1 MKIQIKFF
9 FGLCLLFL
17 ALQFD
22 ACSGDDEEM
31 MAASANYESGIF
43 ITNEGMFQQ
52 GSGTVSFYDRQ
63 SGEVTHKIYQKA
75 NGGDELGNVVQ
86 SMFVHQGK
94 AYIVV
99 NNADRVV
106 VVDAKTFE
114 LQGFITGL
122 GFPRYF
128 LPLDNS
134 TALVSQWKTDG
145 DISKG
150 SVAVVNLNANSVEKV
165 ILTGE
170 GSEKMV
176 LLGGRVYVA
185 NAGFLGRDS
194 TVAIVDI
201 QSLGLVGKIVVGD
214 DPESIQV
221 DKNDAIW
228 VVCKGHTEDFAD
240 PDNPL
245 NTKGSLVKIEN
256 EVVTRT
262 FELENGAGNLVINPA
277 GDRLF
282 YTINGFQGIIFS
294 HSIDQN
300 EVSGTRFVEGLYYHL
315 GIDPR
320 TGNLLASDA
329 KDFSSNGSVLV
340 FDENGDLVKIIEAGI
355 IPGNFWGL

>member
-9 FGLCLLFL
+9 FGICFLFL
-17 ALQFD
+17 GLQFD
-22 ACSGDDEEM
+22 ACNGDEGVVM
-31 MAASANYESGIF
+31 PVSSNFQSGIF

-52 GSGTVSFYDRQ
+52 GTGTVSFYDRQ
-63 SGEVTHKIYQKA
+63 TGEVTHKIFQKA
-75 NGGDELGNVVQ
+75 NGGDELGNIVQ
-86 SMFVHQGK
+86 SMYVRSGK

-106 VVDAKTFE
+106 AVDAKTFE
-114 LQGFITGL
+114 LQGVITGL

-128 LPLDNS
+128 LAVDNT
-134 TALVSQWKTDG
+134 TAFVSQWKTDG

-150 SVAVVNLNANSVEKV
+150 SVAVVNLNTLAVERV

-176 LLGGRVYVA
+176 LKDGRVYVA
-185 NAGFLGRDS
+185 NGGFLGRDS
-194 TVAIVDI
+194 TVAVIDI
-201 QSLGLVGKIVVGD
+201 QSLEVVGKIVVGD

-221 DKNDAIW
+221 DKNGAIW
-228 VVCKGHTEDFAD
+228 VICKGHTEDFAD
-240 PDNPL
+240 PNNPL

-256 EVVTRT
+256 EVVTKS
-262 FELENGAGNLVINPA
+262 FELDNGAGNLVISPA

-282 YTINGFQGIIFS
+282 YTLNGFQGIIFL

-300 EVSGTRFVEGLYYHL
+300 ELSGSRFVEGFFYHL
-315 GIDPR
+315 GIDSP

-329 KDFSSNGSVLV
+329 KDFSSNGEVLV
-340 FDENGDLVKIIEAGI
+340 FDENGILVKTIQAGI
-355 IPGNFWGL
+355 IPGNFLGL